1 MIESFIDGLNSRRP
15 ALFNMYAVCPPEH
28 GVGDDTSVLRSKAA
42 VESRAYPLFR
52 YNPDLGVEFSASVSL
67 EGNPDMDAE
76 WPTYSLTYLNEDGV
90 EAKLEMPMT
99 FADFALGEGRFAKQ
113 FRKAP
118 TETWNDDMVLLADF
132 LKLGADD
139 RDGKF
144 PYIWAVD
151 KKQALMRVLVS
162 AELVNSCEERQNFW
176 QQLKDVAGLNQA
188 PVDEAAIVEQA
199 RAELLGQI
207 GASLVNFGSAMPMA
221 TSSMPVGVSGA
232 PAKGA
237 DGFES
242 AWIDT
247 PECTACDE
255 CTKLAPKAFAYNA
268 DKKAVIIDPKGTTF
282 ANFVKAAE
290 KCTAGVIHPGT
301 PWNPKESGLDKLIA
315 RAAKYN

>member
-1 MIESFIDGLNSRRP
+1 
-15 ALFNMYAVCPPEH
+15 
-28 GVGDDTSVLRSKAA
+28 
-42 VESRAYPLFR
+42 
-52 YNPDLGVEFSASVSL
+52 
-67 EGNPDMDAE
+67 
-76 WPTYSLTYLNEDGV
+76 
-90 EAKLEMPMT
+90 
-99 FADFALGEGRFAKQ
+99 
-113 FRKAP
+113 
-118 TETWNDDMVLLADF
+118 
-132 LKLGADD
+132 
-139 RDGKF
+139 
-144 PYIWAVD
+144 
-151 KKQALMRVLVS
+151 MRVLVS

-207 GASLVNFGSAMPMA
+207 GASLANFGSAMPMA
-221 TSSMPVGVSGA
+221 AASMPVAVSGA

-268 DKKAVIIDPKGTTF
+268 DKKAVIIDPRGTTF